1 MFHSRDGPVWKFIF
15 VLWSEPWKNWF
26 SVSRKSDTTV
36 KKRTKWLVL
45 KLCYVVFTDSTAVY
59 SSTSPQP
66 TMFET
71 CFCLTLPT
79 VSLFRDIWVRV
90 IHIPLYRHRYIMHM
104 WKILL
109 LIRLKSCDNIRLYD
123 RYQYTNSIKWDGIGV
138 TLLNKIQPLKV
149 YPTKFSW
156 KYPAR
161 CPYLYYTDIPNF
173 IGAAV
178 EV

>member
-1 MFHSRDGPVWKFIF
+1 MVWIVYIFKLLWCSIQGMDLFGNSYSCIGAIREKFGSVWVEHLIQ
-15 VLWSEPWKNWF
+15 LWRKGQNGWSSNYVMLF
-26 SVSRKSDTTV
+26 SP
-36 KKRTKWLVL
+36 
-45 KLCYVVFTDSTAVY
+45 YSTQHQITIAVY

-71 CFCLTLPT
+71 CFCLTIPT
-79 VSLFRDIWVRV
+79 VSLFRDILVR

-123 RYQYTNSIKWDGIGV
+123 RYQYTNSIKWYEIGV

-149 YPTKFSW
+149 
-156 KYPAR
+156 
-161 CPYLYYTDIPNF
+161 
-173 IGAAV
+173 
-178 EV
+178 